1 MSDMVTSGA
10 YPLRRTPTQDRAS
23 RQVER
28 ILDAAC
34 AEVVERGYDAASTSG
49 IAKRAEIAVGSVY
62 RYFPDKR
69 SLIQAIERRNQA
81 RYTEAV
87 RERLAAVSSWREA
100 VDVTLDTFREMHR
113 TDPGFRAVV
122 LSGLGDP
129 DLETQPGEFDDQH
142 AGEFAE
148 LLAALRRPRQP
159 RVPAGGHAEHRDGR
173 GPGASGRPLARGRR
187 TTSCL
192 RAGRCCTDLLAPHLL
207 LERQVRAGEQNQ
219 KTPATGA
226 RDCGSLRCRPRAAL
240 RLWNR
245 VRGLSGP
252 RPELG
257 PVADPAGDPGPA
269 GRPDVVADDHPV
281 VLGVVIRL
289 PTGNLRETSNGP
301 SPRRV

>member
-1 MSDMVTSGA
+1 MVTSGA

-87 RERLAAVSSWREA
+87 SERLADVTSWRAA

-113 TDPGFRAVV
+113 TDPGFKAVV

-129 DLETQPGEFDDQH
+129 ELEAKPGEFDDQH

-148 LLAALRRPRQP
+148 LLAARFGARDTRDFRLAVTLSIAMGEALAHLADRLS
-159 RVPAGGHAEHRDGR
+159 ADEAEYVL
-173 GPGASGRPLARGRR
+173 AQGRPVLYG
-187 TTSCL
+187 
-192 RAGRCCTDLLAPHLL
+192 LLAPHL
-207 LERQVRAGEQNQ
+207 
-219 KTPATGA
+219 PA
-226 RDCGSLRCRPRAAL
+226 
-240 RLWNR
+240 
-245 VRGLSGP
+245 
-252 RPELG
+252 
-257 PVADPAGDPGPA
+257 
-269 GRPDVVADDHPV
+269 
-281 VLGVVIRL
+281 
-289 PTGNLRETSNGP
+289 
-301 SPRRV
+301 

>member
-1 MSDMVTSGA
+1 MVTSGA

-87 RERLAAVSSWREA
+87 ATRLAEVTSWRQA
-100 VDVTLDTFREMHR
+100 VDVTMVTFREMHR

-129 DLETQPGEFDDQH
+129 DLETQPGEYDDQH
-142 AGEFAE
+142 AGEFSE
-148 LLAALRRPRQP
+148 LLVARFGARDSRNFRLAVTLSIAMGEALAHLADRLPEAEAEYVLSQGL
-159 RVPAGGHAEHRDGR
+159 PALY
-173 GPGASGRPLARGRR
+173 S
-187 TTSCL
+187 T
-192 RAGRCCTDLLAPHLL
+192 LAPHF
-207 LERQVRAGEQNQ
+207 
-219 KTPATGA
+219 PA
-226 RDCGSLRCRPRAAL
+226 
-240 RLWNR
+240 
-245 VRGLSGP
+245 
-252 RPELG
+252 
-257 PVADPAGDPGPA
+257 
-269 GRPDVVADDHPV
+269 
-281 VLGVVIRL
+281 
-289 PTGNLRETSNGP
+289 
-301 SPRRV
+301 

>member
-1 MSDMVTSGA
+1 MVTSGA

-87 RERLAAVSSWREA
+87 SIRLAEVTSWRQA
-100 VDVTLDTFREMHR
+100 VDVTMVTFREMHR

-129 DLETQPGEFDDQH
+129 DLETQPGEYDDQH
-142 AGEFAE
+142 AGEFSE
-148 LLAALRRPRQP
+148 LLVARFGAQDSREFRLAVTVSIAMGEALAHLADRLPDNEAEYVLSQGL
-159 RVPAGGHAEHRDGR
+159 PALY
-173 GPGASGRPLARGRR
+173 S
-187 TTSCL
+187 
-192 RAGRCCTDLLAPHLL
+192 LLAPHF
-207 LERQVRAGEQNQ
+207 
-219 KTPATGA
+219 PA
-226 RDCGSLRCRPRAAL
+226 
-240 RLWNR
+240 
-245 VRGLSGP
+245 
-252 RPELG
+252 
-257 PVADPAGDPGPA
+257 
-269 GRPDVVADDHPV
+269 
-281 VLGVVIRL
+281 
-289 PTGNLRETSNGP
+289 
-301 SPRRV
+301 

>member
-1 MSDMVTSGA
+1 MVTSSA

-87 RERLAAVSSWREA
+87 SIRLAEVTSWRQA
-100 VDVTLDTFREMHR
+100 VDVTMVTFREMHR

-129 DLETQPGEFDDQH
+129 DLETQPGEYDDQH
-142 AGEFAE
+142 AGEFSE
-148 LLAALRRPRQP
+148 LLVARFGARDSRNFRLAVTLSIAMGEALAHLADRLPEAEAEYVLAQGL
-159 RVPAGGHAEHRDGR
+159 PALY
-173 GPGASGRPLARGRR
+173 S
-187 TTSCL
+187 T
-192 RAGRCCTDLLAPHLL
+192 LAPHF
-207 LERQVRAGEQNQ
+207 
-219 KTPATGA
+219 PA
-226 RDCGSLRCRPRAAL
+226 
-240 RLWNR
+240 
-245 VRGLSGP
+245 
-252 RPELG
+252 
-257 PVADPAGDPGPA
+257 
-269 GRPDVVADDHPV
+269 
-281 VLGVVIRL
+281 
-289 PTGNLRETSNGP
+289 
-301 SPRRV
+301 

>member
-1 MSDMVTSGA
+1 MSNMVTSGA

-87 RERLAAVSSWREA
+87 SERLATVATWRDA
-100 VDVTLDTFREMHR
+100 VDVTLNTFREMHR
-113 TDPGFRAVV
+113 TDPGFRAVA

-129 DLETQPGEFDDQH
+129 ELETMPGEFDDQH

-148 LLAALRRPRQP
+148 LLSVRFGAENTHDFRLAVTLSIAMGEALAHLADRL
-159 RVPAGGHAEHRDGR
+159 PADEATYVLDQ
-173 GPGASGRPLARGRR
+173 GRPVLYN
-187 TTSCL
+187 
-192 RAGRCCTDLLAPHLL
+192 LLAPHL
-207 LERQVRAGEQNQ
+207 
-219 KTPATGA
+219 
-226 RDCGSLRCRPRAAL
+226 
-240 RLWNR
+240 
-245 VRGLSGP
+245 
-252 RPELG
+252 
-257 PVADPAGDPGPA
+257 
-269 GRPDVVADDHPV
+269 
-281 VLGVVIRL
+281 
-289 PTGNLRETSNGP
+289 P
-301 SPRRV
+301 S

>member
-1 MSDMVTSGA
+1 MVTSGA
-10 YPLRRTPTQDRAS
+10 YPLRRTPTQDRAN

-87 RERLAAVSSWREA
+87 RERLADVTSWHGA
-100 VDVTLDTFREMHR
+100 VDVTLETFREMHR

-129 DLETQPGEFDDQH
+129 ELEAKPGEFDDQH

-148 LLAALRRPRQP
+148 LLAARFGAHDSRDFRLAVTLSIAMGEALAHLADRLS
-159 RVPAGGHAEHRDGR
+159 ADEAEYVLEQ
-173 GPGASGRPLARGRR
+173 GRPVLYGV
-187 TTSCL
+187 
-192 RAGRCCTDLLAPHLL
+192 LAPHL
-207 LERQVRAGEQNQ
+207 
-219 KTPATGA
+219 PA
-226 RDCGSLRCRPRAAL
+226 
-240 RLWNR
+240 
-245 VRGLSGP
+245 
-252 RPELG
+252 
-257 PVADPAGDPGPA
+257 
-269 GRPDVVADDHPV
+269 
-281 VLGVVIRL
+281 
-289 PTGNLRETSNGP
+289 
-301 SPRRV
+301 

>member
-1 MSDMVTSGA
+1 MATNPAGTDAPAT

-49 IAKRAEIAVGSVY
+49 IARRAEIAVGSVY

-69 SLIQAIERRNQA
+69 TLIQAIERRNQR

-87 RERLAAVSSWREA
+87 RERLTRVTGWREA
-100 VDVTLDTFREMHR
+100 VDVTLATFREMHR

-148 LLAALRRPRQP
+148 LLR
-159 RVPAGGHAEHRDGR
+159 
-173 GPGASGRPLARGRR
+173 
-187 TTSCL
+187 
-192 RAGRCCTDLLAPHLL
+192 
-207 LERQVRAGEQNQ
+207 ERF
-219 KTPATGA
+219 GA
-226 RDCGSLRCRPRAAL
+226 RDGHEFRLAVTLSITMGESLSHLAE
-240 RLWNR
+240 RLPDDDAEF
-245 VRGLSGP
+245 V
-252 RPELG
+252 
-257 PVADPAGDPGPA
+257 VAI
-269 GRPDVVADDHPV
+269 GRPT
-281 VLGVVIRL
+281 LYRL
-289 PTGNLRETSNGP
+289 LEPYLP
-301 SPRRV
+301 PD

>member
-1 MSDMVTSGA
+1 MVTSGA
-10 YPLRRTPTQDRAS
+10 YPLRRTPTQDRAN

-87 RERLAAVSSWREA
+87 SERLASVTSWREA

-129 DLETQPGEFDDQH
+129 DLETKPGEFDDQH

-148 LLAALRRPRQP
+148 LLTARFGAHNTRDFRLAVTLSITMGESLAHLADRL
-159 RVPAGGHAEHRDGR
+159 PADEAEYVL
-173 GPGASGRPLARGRR
+173 SQGRPVLY
-187 TTSCL
+187 S
-192 RAGRCCTDLLAPHLL
+192 LLSPHL
-207 LERQVRAGEQNQ
+207 
-219 KTPATGA
+219 
-226 RDCGSLRCRPRAAL
+226 
-240 RLWNR
+240 
-245 VRGLSGP
+245 
-252 RPELG
+252 
-257 PVADPAGDPGPA
+257 
-269 GRPDVVADDHPV
+269 
-281 VLGVVIRL
+281 
-289 PTGNLRETSNGP
+289 P
-301 SPRRV
+301 S

>member
-1 MSDMVTSGA
+1 MVTSSA

-87 RERLAAVSSWREA
+87 SSRLAEVTSWRQA
-100 VDVTLDTFREMHR
+100 VDVTMVTFREMHR

-129 DLETQPGEFDDQH
+129 DLETQPGEYDDQH
-142 AGEFAE
+142 AGEFSE
-148 LLAALRRPRQP
+148 LLVARFGAVDSRNFRLAVTLSIAMGEALAHLADRLPEAEAEYVLSQGM
-159 RVPAGGHAEHRDGR
+159 PALY
-173 GPGASGRPLARGRR
+173 S
-187 TTSCL
+187 T
-192 RAGRCCTDLLAPHLL
+192 LAPHF
-207 LERQVRAGEQNQ
+207 
-219 KTPATGA
+219 PA
-226 RDCGSLRCRPRAAL
+226 
-240 RLWNR
+240 
-245 VRGLSGP
+245 
-252 RPELG
+252 
-257 PVADPAGDPGPA
+257 
-269 GRPDVVADDHPV
+269 
-281 VLGVVIRL
+281 
-289 PTGNLRETSNGP
+289 
-301 SPRRV
+301 

>member
-87 RERLAAVSSWREA
+87 SERLATVETWRDA

-113 TDPGFRAVV
+113 DDPGFRAVV

-129 DLETQPGEFDDQH
+129 ELETKPGEFDDQH

-148 LLAALRRPRQP
+148 LLSVRFGAANTHDFRLVVTLSIAMGEALAHLADRL
-159 RVPAGGHAEHRDGR
+159 PADEATYVLDQ
-173 GPGASGRPLARGRR
+173 GRPVLYA
-187 TTSCL
+187 
-192 RAGRCCTDLLAPHLL
+192 LLAPHL
-207 LERQVRAGEQNQ
+207 
-219 KTPATGA
+219 
-226 RDCGSLRCRPRAAL
+226 
-240 RLWNR
+240 
-245 VRGLSGP
+245 
-252 RPELG
+252 
-257 PVADPAGDPGPA
+257 
-269 GRPDVVADDHPV
+269 
-281 VLGVVIRL
+281 
-289 PTGNLRETSNGP
+289 P
-301 SPRRV
+301 S

>member
-1 MSDMVTSGA
+1 MVTSGA

-81 RYTEAV
+81 RYTDAV
-87 RERLAAVSSWREA
+87 RERLADVTSWRAA

-113 TDPGFRAVV
+113 TDPGFKAVV

-129 DLETQPGEFDDQH
+129 ELEAKPGEFDDQH

-148 LLAALRRPRQP
+148 LLAARFGARDSRDFRLAVTLSITMGEALAHLADRLS
-159 RVPAGGHAEHRDGR
+159 ADEAEYVLDH
-173 GPGASGRPLARGRR
+173 GRPVLYN
-187 TTSCL
+187 
-192 RAGRCCTDLLAPHLL
+192 LLAPHL
-207 LERQVRAGEQNQ
+207 
-219 KTPATGA
+219 PA
-226 RDCGSLRCRPRAAL
+226 
-240 RLWNR
+240 
-245 VRGLSGP
+245 
-252 RPELG
+252 
-257 PVADPAGDPGPA
+257 
-269 GRPDVVADDHPV
+269 
-281 VLGVVIRL
+281 
-289 PTGNLRETSNGP
+289 
-301 SPRRV
+301 

>member
-1 MSDMVTSGA
+1 MVTSDA

-81 RYTEAV
+81 PLHRDGA
-87 RERLAAVSSWREA
+87 RSGWPRWPLARGRRRH
-100 VDVTLDTFREMHR
+100 DGTFREMHR

-129 DLETQPGEFDDQH
+129 DLETTPGEFDDQH

-148 LLAALRRPRQP
+148 LLTARFGAKDSREFRLAVTRRIAMGEALAHLADRLPDER
-159 RVPAGGHAEHRDGR
+159 
-173 GPGASGRPLARGRR
+173 SG
-187 TTSCL
+187 
-192 RAGRCCTDLLAPHLL
+192 
-207 LERQVRAGEQNQ
+207 VRAG
-219 KTPATGA
+219 
-226 RDCGSLRCRPRAAL
+226 PRA
-240 RLWNR
+240 
-245 VRGLSGP
+245 P
-252 RPELG
+252 RPA
-257 PVADPAGDPGPA
+257 PPARSALCLSEPRMARRESQNPHLSSGEGLQGDGQ
-269 GRPDVVADDHPV
+269 
-281 VLGVVIRL
+281 L
-289 PTGNLRETSNGP
+289 PLW
-301 SPRRV
+301 

>member
-1 MSDMVTSGA
+1 MSNMVTSGA

-34 AEVVERGYDAASTSG
+34 AEVVARGYDAASTSG

-87 RERLAAVSSWREA
+87 RERLAEVSTWRQA

-129 DLETQPGEFDDQH
+129 DLEMQPGEFDDQH

-148 LLAALRRPRQP
+148 LLSVRFGARDTRDFQLAVTLSITMGESLAHLADRLPDDE
-159 RVPAGGHAEHRDGR
+159 AEYVL
-173 GPGASGRPLARGRR
+173 AQGRPVLYN
-187 TTSCL
+187 
-192 RAGRCCTDLLAPHLL
+192 LLAPHL
-207 LERQVRAGEQNQ
+207 
-219 KTPATGA
+219 
-226 RDCGSLRCRPRAAL
+226 
-240 RLWNR
+240 
-245 VRGLSGP
+245 
-252 RPELG
+252 
-257 PVADPAGDPGPA
+257 
-269 GRPDVVADDHPV
+269 
-281 VLGVVIRL
+281 
-289 PTGNLRETSNGP
+289 P
-301 SPRRV
+301 S